1 MKNGEKLH
9 LAYIQESI
17 ADIREF
23 VAGGRETF
31 MTSKMAQAAV
41 FYKLQTMAESTTHLR
56 EELKAKHPEVNWR
69 AIRGFRNVIAH
80 GYLQVRLDE
89 IWKIIEND
97 LIPLKDAV
105 AKMAQELE
113 LEGED
118 NEPS

>member
-31 MTSKMAQAAV
+31 MTSKMAQAAG

-56 EELKAKHPEVNWR
+56 EELNAKHPEVNWL
-69 AIRGFRNVIAH
+69 AIRGVRHVIAH
-80 GYLQVRLDE
+80 GYLQERLDE
-89 IWKIIEND
+89 IWKIIEID
-97 LIPLKDAV
+97 VLPLKDPARR
-105 AKMAQELE
+105 MDQELE
-113 LEGED
+113 LAED
-118 NEPS
+118 DN